1 MNTETKRLIFDIETI
16 GEDFD
21 GLDEVTQSALTR
33 WIKIESKDESVY
45 KKSLDDLKNGMGFSP
60 LTGQIAAIGVLCPEK
75 NEGAVYFQSPEVIC
89 ETKSEEFEGN
99 IIKFEAMPE
108 KMMLEKF
115 WDLARGHHEFIT
127 FNGRTFDAPFL
138 MIRSAIHG
146 VLPTKNLMSN
156 RYLNYQGN
164 GAKHIDLLDQLT
176 FYGASMKK
184 GSLHLWSRAFGIK
197 SPKSD
202 GVDGDDVSRLFQEKK
217 FIDIARYNVGDLL
230 ATRKLYEHWEK
241 YLKF

>member
-1 MNTETKRLIFDIETI
+1 MTETKRLIFDIETI

-21 GLDEVTQSALTR
+21 GLDEVTQSTLTR
-33 WIKIESKDESVY
+33 WIKKESKDEGIY
-45 KKSLDDLKNGMGFSP
+45 QKSLDDLKNGLGFSP
-60 LTGQIAAIGVLCPEK
+60 LTGQIVAIGVLCPEK
-75 NEGAVYFQSPEVIC
+75 NEGAVYFQSPEIPC
-89 ETKSEEFEGN
+89 EVKSEEFQGN
-99 IIKFEAMPE
+99 TIKFEAMEE
-108 KMMLEKF
+108 KKILEKF
-115 WDLARGHHEFIT
+115 WDLARGYHEFIT
-127 FNGRTFDAPFL
+127 FNGRTFDAPFM

-146 VLPTKNLMSN
+146 VLPSKNLMSN
-156 RYLNYQGN
+156 RYLNYQGS

-197 SPKSD
+197 SPKAD

-217 FIDIARYNVGDLL
+217 FLDIARYNVGDLL
-230 ATRKLYEHWEK
+230 ATRSLYEHWEK